1 VNRHFDLRRNL
12 IVLFCSPTSV
22 RFLVPR
28 NDASGGIQLS
38 KRSNNHVLIAKKD
51 VLITNK
57 NVFITNK
64 KVFSSNKKVFITKKK
79 VLITNKNVF
88 ITNKKVFITKRDV
101 LITRKNILIRYQ
113 ILSFQTLNR
122 LLVLPSKH
130 GYKGKIMKGLFQQV
144 AIRKFGNP
152 KHTLLVA
159 FINRQ
164 NHHAAWL

>member
-1 VNRHFDLRRNL
+1 M
-12 IVLFCSPTSV
+12 
-22 RFLVPR
+22 
-28 NDASGGIQLS
+28 S

-64 KVFSSNKKVFITKKK
+64 KVFSS
-79 VLITNKNVF
+79 
-88 ITNKKVFITKRDV
+88 NKKVFITKRDV

-130 GYKGKIMKGLFQQV
+130 GYKGKIVKGLF
-144 AIRKFGNP
+144 
-152 KHTLLVA
+152 
-159 FINRQ
+159 
-164 NHHAAWL
+164 